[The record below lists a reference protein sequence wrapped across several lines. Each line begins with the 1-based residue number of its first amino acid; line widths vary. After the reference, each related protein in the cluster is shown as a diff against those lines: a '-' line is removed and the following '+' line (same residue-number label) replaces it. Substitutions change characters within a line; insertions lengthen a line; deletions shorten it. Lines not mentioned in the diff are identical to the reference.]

1 MGSAATPSRGIPNRL
16 KLKTILCLFIM
27 VTMGPLGSVLL
38 RAGMRHDVIQVSL
51 RPMVVVPEFL
61 QFLSNVYIWLG
72 ILGRIISGFAF
83 VCLLSWADY
92 SYVNPASSV
101 AYVIAVFFGWSMLG
115 EVVPLGRWIG
125 AIVIGLGVV
134 LVGAT
139 PARTVEVATK
149 GSVSARARHKP
160 SEAKR

>member
-1 MGSAATPSRGIPNRL
+1 MESAATPCRGIPKRL
-16 KLKTILCLFIM
+16 KLRTILCLFIM
-27 VTMGPLGSVLL
+27 VTTGPLGSVLL
-38 RAGMRHDVIQVSL
+38 RAGMRHDVIRVSL
-51 RPMVVVPEFL
+51 RPMIVLPEFL
-61 QFLSNVYIWLG
+61 RFLTSVDIWLG
-72 ILGRIISGFAF
+72 IISRIVSGTAF

-92 SYVNPASSV
+92 SYVNPASSI

-139 PARTVEVATK
+139 PPRTVQTAPREYA
-149 GSVSARARHKP
+149 SAQARHKP
-160 SEAKR
+160 SEPEP